1 MKKPALRTNRY
12 KEKSFKETKWTMS
25 SNSLGE
31 YIFRRLSLDQS
42 DKDLTKVR
50 PRHHLSNLIVTSKEI
65 NEYVN
70 DYLAMMDARRDAVS
84 DKITVRKGDS
94 ISSDS
99 FQIVKDLFPNL

>member
-1 MKKPALRTNRY
+1 MKKPALRTDRY
-12 KEKSFKETKWTMS
+12 TRRPFMETKWTMS

-42 DKDLTKVR
+42 DKDLCKVR
-50 PRHHLSNLIVTSKEI
+50 PRHQLSNLIVTSREI

-70 DYLAMMDARRDAVS
+70 DYLAMMDARRDTVS
-84 DKITVRKGDS
+84 DEINVSKSDS

-99 FQIVKDLFPNL
+99 FQIVKNLFPNL

>member
-12 KEKSFKETKWTMS
+12 IKKSFMETKWTMA

-42 DKDLTKVR
+42 DKDLCKVR
-50 PRHHLSNLIVTSKEI
+50 PRHQLSNLIVTSKEI

-70 DYLAMMDARRDAVS
+70 DYLAMMESRRDTVS
-84 DKITVRKGDS
+84 DKMTLRKGDS

>member
-12 KEKSFKETKWTMS
+12 TKRQVLETKWTMS

-42 DKDLTKVR
+42 DKDLCKVR
-50 PRHHLSNLIVTSKEI
+50 PRHQLSNLIVTPKEI

-70 DYLAMMDARRDAVS
+70 DYLAMMDARRDTIS

>member
-1 MKKPALRTNRY
+1 MKKSALRTDRY
-12 KEKSFKETKWTMS
+12 TKKSFMETKWTMS

-42 DKDLTKVR
+42 DKNLCKVR
-50 PRHHLSNLIVTSKEI
+50 PRHQLSNLIVTSKEI

-70 DYLAMMDARRDAVS
+70 DYLAMMESRRDTVS
-84 DKITVRKGDS
+84 DKITVRKDDS

>member
-1 MKKPALRTNRY
+1 MEKPALRTDRY
-12 KEKSFKETKWTMS
+12 VRRPFMETKWTMS

-42 DKDLTKVR
+42 DKNLCKVR
-50 PRHHLSNLIVTSKEI
+50 PRHQLSNLIVTSKEI

-70 DYLAMMDARRDAVS
+70 DYLAMMDLRRDTVS
-84 DKITVRKGDS
+84 DEINVSKSDS

-99 FQIVKDLFPNL
+99 FQIVKNLFPNL

>member
-12 KEKSFKETKWTMS
+12 TRKSFIETKWTMS

-42 DKDLTKVR
+42 DKDLCKVR
-50 PRHHLSNLIVTSKEI
+50 PRHQLSNLIVTSKEI

-70 DYLAMMDARRDAVS
+70 DYLAMMETRRDIVS
-84 DKITVRKGDS
+84 DKITVRKVDS

-99 FQIVKDLFPNL
+99 FQIAKDLFPNL

>member
-12 KEKSFKETKWTMS
+12 SKRPFMETKWTMA

-42 DKDLTKVR
+42 DKDLLKVR
-50 PRHHLSNLIVTSKEI
+50 PRHQLSNLIVTSKEI

-70 DYLAMMDARRDAVS
+70 DYLAMMDSRRDTVS
-84 DKITVRKGDS
+84 DKITVGKGDS

-99 FQIVKDLFPNL
+99 FQIVKDFFPNL